1 MDNSKLKTQN
11 SKLIL
16 LLLVLLSNTVY
27 GNTAN
32 INNIRIWQSPENT
45 MLIFDTSHQT
55 QYTIAELD
63 NPKRILVTIK
73 ANKMLKPL
81 HSSSYKNT
89 NIIKIKRYKN
99 KGNIIF
105 ELTMRKQIKFKYY
118 ELEPFSNYGYRIVLD
133 IDDTVH
139 NVKKLNTEINY
150 DNITNNKRNIKIVI
164 DPGHGGEDP
173 GATAINNK
181 LYEKH
186 LVLKVAKKMQT
197 YFDNMPGFE
206 AHLTRKSDYYIKLGR
221 RTDIAHKYKAD
232 AFISVHADSF
242 TTGGASGASI
252 YTLSTKGATSESARK
267 LAERENLSDLVG
279 GIEVTTLNRR
289 SRYLQDTL
297 FDLRL
302 NETLESS
309 IVLGNNILPELNKI
323 TKLHKKQ
330 VEQAEFVVLQSPS
343 IPSILIECGFLSN
356 SVESNKLN
364 STLFQAK
371 LAEAVT
377 RGVKKYFYDNAFP
390 GTYIYHKNHRDKVK
404 VKVKKND
411 SLSTLSKKYNVS
423 INAIKKENKLKS
435 NIIKIGQELLIP
447 NE

>member
-1 MDNSKLKTQN
+1 MDNSKLKTQNSKLIKLKTQN

-139 NVKKLNTEINY
+139 NVAKLNTEINY
-150 DNITNNKRNIKIVI
+150 DNITDKQRNIKIVI

-173 GATAINNK
+173 GATAVNK
-181 LYEKH
+181 KTHEKH
-186 LVLKVAKKMQT
+186 LVLQIAKKMQT
-197 YFDNMPGFE
+197 HFNNMLGFE
-206 AHLTRKSDYYIKLGR
+206 ARLTRKSDYYIKLEK

-232 AFISVHADSF
+232 AFISIHADSF
-242 TTGGASGASI
+242 IAVGASGASI

-279 GIEVTTLNRR
+279 GIEIITSNRR

-309 IVLGNNILPELNKI
+309 IVLANNILPELNTI

-356 SVESNKLN
+356 SS
-364 STLFQAK
+364 
-371 LAEAVT
+371 
-377 RGVKKYFYDNAFP
+377 R
-390 GTYIYHKNHRDKVK
+390 I
-404 VKVKKND
+404 
-411 SLSTLSKKYNVS
+411 
-423 INAIKKENKLKS
+423 
-435 NIIKIGQELLIP
+435 
-447 NE
+447 